1 MQIQQHSIR
10 DERAGD
16 LLEMML
22 VFAVATII
30 VIRAFLALTGY
41 PQLGGGGL
49 HIAHM
54 LWGGL
59 GMLISI
65 ALLLSYWNPAM
76 RHFAAAIGGI
86 GFGFFIDELGKFI
99 TSDNDYFFQPT
110 IALIYII
117 FIILFLA
124 VRAIHSKPLTES
136 EITANRNIIEAISEG
151 LEASRINRIYRLIS
165 ERLRKAY
172 LLLVSARWFAPVL
185 RAAFIVIGIIQ
196 VITIITLVTGRAS
209 GSLSESRMPVIE
221 HSASIASAVFIILG
235 VLMLTRSRISAY
247 RWFLRSTLVSLLIT
261 QVFMFY
267 YSELAALGGF
277 IAHSIVYSAL
287 RFLIKQEEELT
298 QSQA

>member
-1 MQIQQHSIR
+1 MTSQQHLVR

-22 VFAVATII
+22 VFAVATILA
-30 VIRAFLALTGY
+30 VRAFLALTGY

-65 ALLLSYWNPAM
+65 AILLSFWNPTM
-76 RHFAAAIGGI
+76 RQFAASIGGI

-124 VRAIHSKPLTES
+124 VRAIHSKPLTEK
-136 EITANRNIIEAISEG
+136 EISANRSIIEA
-151 LEASRINRIYRLIS
+151 
-165 ERLRKAY
+165 
-172 LLLVSARWFAPVL
+172 
-185 RAAFIVIGIIQ
+185 
-196 VITIITLVTGRAS
+196 
-209 GSLSESRMPVIE
+209 
-221 HSASIASAVFIILG
+221 
-235 VLMLTRSRISAY
+235 LT
-247 RWFLRSTLVSLLIT
+247 
-261 QVFMFY
+261 
-267 YSELAALGGF
+267 
-277 IAHSIVYSAL
+277 
-287 RFLIKQEEELT
+287 
-298 QSQA
+298 